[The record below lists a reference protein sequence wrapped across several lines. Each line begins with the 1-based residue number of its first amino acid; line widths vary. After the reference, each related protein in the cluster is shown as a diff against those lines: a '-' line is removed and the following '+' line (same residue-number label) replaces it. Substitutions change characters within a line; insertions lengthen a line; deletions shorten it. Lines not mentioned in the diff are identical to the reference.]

1 MKQYISHII
10 LIGLFLITLFFL
22 NKCSQSKYTE
32 LEDKYK
38 LTQVE
43 NQTFESLVN
52 KKNDTIKT
60 QNVIILKTEKSLK
73 NYTDTIFNLKKKQE
87 RKIKEVIAYYNNKTD
102 TRVDS
107 FFVFEVDSIPYP
119 VVITDDYVRD
129 SMITVPRTYKVD
141 STYFKFDATVTKK
154 GMLINSLSL
163 PDTTY
168 GRFVELKNGKIQYQV
183 FNKNPYISIENSNS
197 IIYQPKKKR
206 LKWLIPLGVGIVT
219 GILITK

>member
-1 MKQYISHII
+1 
-10 LIGLFLITLFFL
+10 L
-22 NKCSQSKYTE
+22 NKCSKNKYTE

-107 FFVFEVDSIPYP
+107 FFIPT
-119 VVITDDYVRD
+119 TDT
-129 SMITVPRTYKVD
+129 IKVPD
-141 STYFKFDATVTKK
+141 TVT
-154 GMLINSLSL
+154 
-163 PDTTY
+163 
-168 GRFVELKNGKIQYQV
+168 V
-183 FNKNPYISIENSNS
+183 
-197 IIYQPKKKR
+197 
-206 LKWLIPLGVGIVT
+206 
-219 GILITK
+219 